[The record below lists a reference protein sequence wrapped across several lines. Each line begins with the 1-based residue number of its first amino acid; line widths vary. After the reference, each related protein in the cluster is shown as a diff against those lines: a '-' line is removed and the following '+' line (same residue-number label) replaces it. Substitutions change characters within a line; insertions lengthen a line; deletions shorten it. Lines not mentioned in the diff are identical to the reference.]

1 MLFRSKLEKKME
13 ILKKELEN
21 EKQEKETV
29 NFFDNFLEPM
39 AVTGKELAT
48 AFQQKLGNP
57 DQFSVDDVS
66 LFLNSYGMGDVVAFQ
81 REKGLK
87 GKDLLFYNSDPAEF
101 GITDNLLG
109 KKFTFFGELLENRL
123 LGKAEILDQCPVWRH
138 LDVEKTLL
146 FLRERE
152 IELDQDV
159 IRDKKISI
167 CQLMYFKG
175 SELREFFGASVSL
188 PTIKKLNDVK
198 KEFSK
203 FLEANQPSEDE
214 L

>member
-1 MLFRSKLEKKME
+1 
-13 ILKKELEN
+13 
-21 EKQEKETV
+21 
-29 NFFDNFLEPM
+29 M
-39 AVTGKELAT
+39 AVTGKELTT

-66 LFLNSYGMGDVVAFQ
+66 LFLNSYGMGEVVAIQ
-81 REKGLK
+81 RKNNLK
-87 GKDLLFYNSDPAEF
+87 GEDLLVHTSDPAGF

-146 FLRERE
+146 FLRERK
-152 IELDQDV
+152 IKLDQDV
-159 IRDKKISI
+159 IREKKISI

-175 SELREFFGASVSL
+175 NDLREFFALDSSASL
-188 PTIKKLNDVK
+188 PIIKKLTAIK
-198 KEFSK
+198 KEFSL
-203 FLEANQPSEDE
+203 FLEANQPDSPEDSGSD
-214 L
+214 